1 MHFDPDARIPGELA
15 PIVSSTLDPTAVLSL
30 DPGNSS
36 LKHALDLLQSLEAW
50 EPHMLVPWD
59 HIPSFFA
66 RGTSRRMRKH
76 HARLMHYRV
85 IRAVDPHDI
94 KVVTNFFTVDKK
106 DETLRLV
113 VDGRKVNVL
122 MEPPPKMEL
131 PTIYEVI
138 DYLMDNEYALTVDGT
153 SYFYQFGISDEVG
166 NLFCA
171 NLADARGDFTPVALT
186 RMPMGWAYAP
196 YIAQKISNT
205 LLRGRDG
212 RILGVAWIDN
222 FIFAGKTREEVEAN
236 FQEFLS
242 QCDLCNIHIDNRNPK
257 PSTILEALGIVFD
270 LKYKR
275 YQLDPEWVGRRDFTL
290 SQVMTARRLYEITGS
305 AIWHDYVKKIP
316 LCHRS
321 ECIDIIRRV
330 ATLISPTQEWDTPLS
345 FTPEELQHLQD
356 WTNSVKANMAAFWL
370 PKVAPELDLWSDASD
385 AEWAAMMFQYGELL
399 AAEQGSFTGEHFKW
413 HIFLKEAYAAD
424 VVIQATKGIH
434 RAINIDNKP
443 LVQCISRGFSSNKFV
458 NNLIRN
464 WDLDNITA
472 RWVSTEVQKADPYTR
487 GQRFPATLPSLRP
500 KS

>member
-1 MHFDPDARIPGELA
+1 
-15 PIVSSTLDPTAVLSL
+15 
-30 DPGNSS
+30 
-36 LKHALDLLQSLEAW
+36 
-50 EPHMLVPWD
+50 
-59 HIPSFFA
+59 
-66 RGTSRRMRKH
+66 
-76 HARLMHYRV
+76 
-85 IRAVDPHDI
+85 
-94 KVVTNFFTVDKK
+94 
-106 DETLRLV
+106 
-113 VDGRKVNVL
+113 
-122 MEPPPKMEL
+122 
-131 PTIYEVI
+131 
-138 DYLMDNEYALTVDGT
+138 
-153 SYFYQFGISDEVG
+153 
-166 NLFCA
+166 
-171 NLADARGDFTPVALT
+171 
-186 RMPMGWAYAP
+186 
-196 YIAQKISNT
+196 
-205 LLRGRDG
+205 
-212 RILGVAWIDN
+212 
-222 FIFAGKTREEVEAN
+222 
-236 FQEFLS
+236 
-242 QCDLCNIHIDNRNPK
+242 
-257 PSTILEALGIVFD
+257 VFD
-270 LKYKR
+270 LKCKR